1 MVALAA
7 CYRARLYQNR
17 PGWDRDRETAESAC
31 RQRRRRKSAPRLCKG
46 PRLSWRIASLD
57 YLAETQ
63 ALRETQAFL
72 AGVLHVVIAG
82 AVTVHALLTKR
93 EAPAAIGWIGLAW
106 LAPVLGALLYV
117 GFGINR
123 VKRRARRL
131 KRPIRSADPIV
142 TGDTS
147 SEDPLERLKAAIG
160 KITGQDMAA
169 GEVVAILDG
178 GDQAYPQMLAAIES
192 AKSHIRL
199 CTYIFRTDEIGLKF
213 IDALAR
219 AHGRGV
225 RIRVLIDGFGGG
237 FLRSLAYHGLRR
249 QGVAVARFLHS
260 TLPWKMPFLD
270 LRLHK
275 KSLVVDGRSAFV
287 GGLNI
292 GAENLMAKRPKTP
305 VRDTHFRL
313 EGTIVRQIEQAFDDD
328 WSFATGEEPI
338 RTGPASEGP
347 ACGGSAARVIA
358 SGPDQEVDQL
368 VLVLLSATNLA
379 RRTIRIATPYFL
391 PDEQLITALQ
401 LAALRGVDVHLVL
414 PAQNNHRLVAW
425 AAQTHVRP
433 LLEAG
438 CRLWRSPPPF
448 DHSKLM
454 TIDGEW
460 SLIGSANWDMRSLR
474 LNFELTVEI
483 YDKDLAARLGAIIDS
498 RCVQPITLE
507 EVDNRPFPVKLRDA
521 AARLSMPYI

>member
-1 MVALAA
+1 
-7 CYRARLYQNR
+7 
-17 PGWDRDRETAESAC
+17 
-31 RQRRRRKSAPRLCKG
+31 
-46 PRLSWRIASLD
+46 LD

-63 ALRETQAFL
+63 ALLEIQ
-72 AGVLHVVIAG
+72 
-82 AVTVHALLTKR
+82 ALLVGALHIVMAATVTAHTLMTKR
-93 EAPAAIGWIGLAW
+93 DVPAAIGWIGMAW

-131 KRPIRSADPIV
+131 KGPMRSADPLV
-142 TGDTS
+142 TGDVL

-169 GEVVAILDG
+169 GKVVAILEC
-178 GDQAYPQMLAAIES
+178 GDQAYPQMLTAIES
-192 AKSHIRL
+192 ARSHVRL
-199 CTYIFRTDEIGLKF
+199 STYIFRTDELGLKF

-225 RIRVLIDGFGGG
+225 KIRVLIDGFGGG
-237 FLRSLAYHGLRR
+237 FLRSSAYHGLRG
-249 QGVAVARFLHS
+249 QGVPVARFLHS

-275 KSLVVDGRSAFV
+275 KSLVVDGETAFV

-292 GAENLMAKRPKTP
+292 GAENLMAKRPKAP
-305 VRDTHFRL
+305 VRDTHFRVD
-313 EGTIVRQIEQAFDDD
+313 GTIVRQIEQAFDDD
-328 WSFATGEEPI
+328 WSFTTGEEPI

-347 ACGGSAARVIA
+347 AGGGSAARAIA

-368 VLVLLSATNLA
+368 VLVLLSAINLA
-379 RRTIRIATPYFL
+379 RRSIRIATPYFL

-401 LAALRGVDVHLVL
+401 LAVLRGVDVHVVL
-414 PAQNNHRLVAW
+414 PAHNNHLLVAW
-425 AAQTHVRP
+425 AAQTHIRP

-438 CRLWRSPPPF
+438 CHLWRSPPPF

-483 YDKDLAARLGAIIDS
+483 YDKDLAVRLAAIIDA
-498 RCVQPITLE
+498 RRIQPITLE
-507 EVDNRPFPVKLRDA
+507 EIDNRPFPVKLRDA